1 MSFETASRF
10 EQVEPGLYTGF
21 VDADWYQGRGVYGG
35 LVAAILVR
43 AFENEVGDSARLMRT
58 LTVHFCAPVV
68 SGVPVDVQVRVERV
82 GRYVTQ
88 VTGRMVQGGETVAT
102 STATLGADRP
112 GSTSSWLHEPVPVMP
127 PRETSPVAPD
137 MPLMPEFTRFV
148 QYRFCVGGVP
158 FSGHPEAE
166 LGGWCRF
173 REPVHADT
181 AMFAALLD
189 VWPPAVS
196 VMANGLT
203 ATASSVDLSYHFLQ
217 PLPLSEVSLTEEY
230 YMVSRSRAGV
240 PGYAEEQ
247 GELWTA
253 DGRLV
258 ARTRQWVA
266 IFAVQPR

>member
-21 VDADWYQGRGVYGG
+21 VDATWYQGRGVYGG

-43 AFENEVGDSARLMRT
+43 AFENEVGDSSRLLRT

-68 SGVPVDVQVRVERV
+68 AEVPVDVQVRVERV

-112 GSTSSWLHEPVPVMP
+112 GSASAWLHETVPYMP
-127 PRETSPVAPD
+127 PLATSAIAPD
-137 MPLMPEFTRFV
+137 LPLMPDFTRFV
-148 QYRFCVGGVP
+148 QYRYCVGGVP
-158 FSGHPEAE
+158 FSGHSEAE
-166 LGGWCRF
+166 IGGWCRF
-173 REPVHADT
+173 REPVIADT

-196 VMANGLT
+196 AMANGLT

-217 PLPLSEVSLTEEY
+217 PLPLSEVSATEEY
-230 YMVSRSRAGV
+230 FMVSRSRAGV

-247 GELWTA
+247 GELWTR

-266 IFAVQPR
+266 IFTAR